1 MWFRYSYCQSLQR
14 LTLSLF
20 GSKGIDT
27 YKIKLLSILREGK
40 VGIIDNLSG
49 INQSTQI
56 FSQLSSYILH
66 QKSDFFEPR
75 NNIQIKRFKLEL

>member
-1 MWFRYSYCQSLQR
+1 MVSVFMLSITTQR

-27 YKIKLLSILREGK
+27 YKIKLLSILGEGK

-49 INQSTQI
+49 INQVLRFSVSYPHISCIRRAI
-56 FSQLSSYILH
+56 FSNRGTIY
-66 QKSDFFEPR
+66 R
-75 NNIQIKRFKLEL
+75 